1 MKHENRL
8 SLFLTDSHGK
18 IIDFQK
24 IEEELGS
31 TLGRKSIQFSY
42 MAPFKVS
49 GKNLKRVLED
59 KMKEPFTDLIIQ
71 LSAND
76 ISNLQFL
83 DDQDLKLKMA
93 AKSTRNLVNVVKAAF
108 LQNRNLRNVLILP
121 RSPRRDS
128 TLLNQLS
135 EYANSILKIEVEKS
149 GLEDKIKI
157 GSLSTIQLETER
169 HIVEIFGSRS

>member
-1 MKHENRL
+1 
-8 SLFLTDSHGK
+8 
-18 IIDFQK
+18 
-24 IEEELGS
+24 
-31 TLGRKSIQFSY
+31 
-42 MAPFKVS
+42 MALFKVS
-49 GKNLKRVLED
+49 GKNLKRVLKD

-93 AKSTRNLVNVVKAAF
+93 AKSTRNSVNVVKAAF

-121 RSPRRDS
+121 RSPRRYS

-135 EYANSILKIEVEKS
+135 EYANRLLKIELEKKTA
-149 GLEDKIKI
+149 LRIR
-157 GSLSTIQLETER
+157 LR
-169 HIVEIFGSRS
+169 

>member
-1 MKHENRL
+1 
-8 SLFLTDSHGK
+8 
-18 IIDFQK
+18 
-24 IEEELGS
+24 
-31 TLGRKSIQFSY
+31 
-42 MAPFKVS
+42 MALFKVS

-108 LQNRNLRNVLILP
+108 LQNRYLRNVLTLP
-121 RSPRRDS
+121 CSPRRGS

-135 EYANSILKIEVEKS
+135 EYANSILKIEV
-149 GLEDKIKI
+149 
-157 GSLSTIQLETER
+157 
-169 HIVEIFGSRS
+169 

>member
-1 MKHENRL
+1 
-8 SLFLTDSHGK
+8 
-18 IIDFQK
+18 
-24 IEEELGS
+24 
-31 TLGRKSIQFSY
+31 
-42 MAPFKVS
+42 
-49 GKNLKRVLED
+49 
-59 KMKEPFTDLIIQ
+59 MKEPFTDLIIQ

-93 AKSTRNLVNVVKAAF
+93 AKSTRNSVNVVKAAF
-108 LQNRNLRNVLILP
+108 LQNRNLSNILP
-121 RSPRRDS
+121 CSPRQDS

-169 HIVEIFGSRS
+169 HIDEIFGSRSSVGVDHQYMREPKGGQNIPKLVQSLRNDGISI

>member
-1 MKHENRL
+1 MVEKKLNKGIKVEIDTKKEETRLTNPERQMKHENRL

-93 AKSTRNLVNVVKAAF
+93 AKSTRNSVNVVKAAF
-108 LQNRNLRNVLILP
+108 LQNRNLRNMLMLP
-121 RSPRRDS
+121 RSP
-128 TLLNQLS
+128 
-135 EYANSILKIEVEKS
+135 A
-149 GLEDKIKI
+149 G
-157 GSLSTIQLETER
+157 IQLY
-169 HIVEIFGSRS
+169 

>member
-1 MKHENRL
+1 
-8 SLFLTDSHGK
+8 
-18 IIDFQK
+18 
-24 IEEELGS
+24 
-31 TLGRKSIQFSY
+31 
-42 MAPFKVS
+42 
-49 GKNLKRVLED
+49 
-59 KMKEPFTDLIIQ
+59 MKEPFTDLIIQ

-93 AKSTRNLVNVVKAAF
+93 AKSTRNSVNVVKAAF

-121 RSPRRDS
+121 RSPRRGS

-149 GLEDKIKI
+149 GLEDMTKI
-157 GSLSTIQLETER
+157 GQLNLKQSATYC
-169 HIVEIFGSRS
+169 

>member
-1 MKHENRL
+1 
-8 SLFLTDSHGK
+8 
-18 IIDFQK
+18 
-24 IEEELGS
+24 
-31 TLGRKSIQFSY
+31 
-42 MAPFKVS
+42 
-49 GKNLKRVLED
+49 
-59 KMKEPFTDLIIQ
+59 MKEPFTDLISQ

-108 LQNRNLRNVLILP
+108 LQNRYLRNVLTLP
-121 RSPRRDS
+121 CSPRRGS

-149 GLEDKIKI
+149 GLEDKIEI

-169 HIVEIFGSRS
+169 HLVEIFGSRSSVGVDLHHMRGQKGWEKYPEAIVQSLRNNGLSI

>member
-31 TLGRKSIQFSY
+31 TLVRGKAYNSATWPFSKF
-42 MAPFKVS
+42 P
-49 GKNLKRVLED
+49 GKNLKCVLED

-71 LSAND
+71 QSAND

-93 AKSTRNLVNVVKAAF
+93 AKSTRNSVNVVKAAF

-121 RSPRRDS
+121 RSPRRGS
-128 TLLNQLS
+128 TLLNQLR
-135 EYANSILKIEVEKS
+135 E
-149 GLEDKIKI
+149 GF
-157 GSLSTIQLETER
+157 Q
-169 HIVEIFGSRS
+169 

>member
-1 MKHENRL
+1 MTNPERQMKHKKRL

-18 IIDFQK
+18 IIDCQK

-93 AKSTRNLVNVVKAAF
+93 AKSTRNSANVVKAAF
-108 LQNRNLRNVLILP
+108 LQNRNLRNMLMLP
-121 RSPRRDS
+121 CSPAR
-128 TLLNQLS
+128 
-135 EYANSILKIEVEKS
+135 
-149 GLEDKIKI
+149 
-157 GSLSTIQLETER
+157 IQLY
-169 HIVEIFGSRS
+169 

>member
-1 MKHENRL
+1 MSEEKH
-8 SLFLTDSHGK
+8 TIQPHGP
-18 IIDFQK
+18 FQ
-24 IEEELGS
+24 S
-31 TLGRKSIQFSY
+31 FR
-42 MAPFKVS
+42 
-49 GKNLKRVLED
+49 KNLKRVLED

-93 AKSTRNLVNVVKAAF
+93 AKSTRNSVNVVKAAF

-135 EYANSILKIEVEKS
+135 GYANSILKIEVEKS
-149 GLEDKIKI
+149 DLEDKI
-157 GSLSTIQLETER
+157 
-169 HIVEIFGSRS
+169 

>member
-1 MKHENRL
+1 
-8 SLFLTDSHGK
+8 
-18 IIDFQK
+18 
-24 IEEELGS
+24 
-31 TLGRKSIQFSY
+31 

-49 GKNLKRVLED
+49 GKNLKRVLKD
-59 KMKEPFTDLIIQ
+59 TMKEPFTDLIIQ

-93 AKSTRNLVNVVKAAF
+93 AKSTRNSVNVVKAAF
-108 LQNRNLRNVLILP
+108 LRNRNLRNVLILP

-135 EYANSILKIEVEKS
+135 EYANSILKIEVKKAA
-149 GLEDKIKI
+149 LRI
-157 GSLSTIQLETER
+157 R
-169 HIVEIFGSRS
+169 